1 MNAQFTTP
9 IVKTRN
15 VNLKEDCK
23 MERHFYEV
31 LGFTEKEINSFKDQ
45 FGKKM
50 KVLSYGEGNPN
61 AGILTRLTEDEYK
74 EAVNQVNEYNKVI
87 EPSIEIIPVELRA
100 DSLLPIGLE

>member
-31 LGFTEKEINSFKDQ
+31 LGFTEKEINSFK
-45 FGKKM
+45 
-50 KVLSYGEGNPN
+50 VL
-61 AGILTRLTEDEYK
+61 
-74 EAVNQVNEYNKVI
+74 
-87 EPSIEIIPVELRA
+87 
-100 DSLLPIGLE
+100 